1 VKLLGAVPLLAAVLA
16 LPASA
21 QYRPGYPA
29 PYRGGGYGYGTQGAL
44 DGFITADS
52 GRCLVLRDHQRRT
65 FYLSGDTAALRPGD
79 HVSLRGRTVSRSSC
93 GANGPTLE
101 VLDVRTVWTGGSH
114 RSAYF
119 DARRDG
125 NFERFVE
132 RSRDRGGWYSDRYSY
147 MQQGGDS
154 YGQYAPPNGPYGPGG
169 QPPYPGGPQYQGQ
182 PQYQGPPQGAPDQG
196 QPQYDPNDQYGP
208 NGQGQP
214 PPPQY
219 DPNGG
224 QPEQNGQYDNPQG
237 YDQNGADSQQPVSVE
252 GTLDFN
258 GSCPAVR
265 DGNGASYDLAGNLR
279 GFHNGERVRVTGV
292 LSGSSSCG
300 GTALEIQEIR
310 ERR

>member
-1 VKLLGAVPLLAAVLA
+1 VRPRAKLLGAVPLLAAVLA
-16 LPASA
+16 LPAAA

-29 PYRGGGYGYGTQGAL
+29 PYRGGYGYGAQGTM
-44 DGFITADS
+44 DGFVTAER

-65 FYLSGDTAALRPGD
+65 YYLSGDTDGLRPGD
-79 HVSLRGRTVSRSSC
+79 HVSVRERMLSRSSC
-93 GANGPTLE
+93 GNDGPTLE

-125 NFERFVE
+125 DFGRFLE
-132 RSRDRGGWYSDRYSY
+132 RSRDRGGWYSDRYSH
-147 MQQGGDS
+147 MQRGEDR
-154 YGQYAPPNGPYGPGG
+154 YGQYAPPNGPYDRGG
-169 QPPYPGGPQYQGQ
+169 QPYQGQPRYQGPPDQGPPQYQGQ
-182 PQYQGPPQGAPDQG
+182 PQYQGPPDQGPPDQS
-196 QPQYDPNDQYGP
+196 Q
-208 NGQGQP
+208 
-214 PPPQY
+214 PQY

-224 QPEQNGQYDNPQG
+224 QYDNSQD
-237 YDQNGADSQQPVSVE
+237 YDQNDADSQQPVSVD

-265 DGNGASYDLAGNLR
+265 GGNGVSYDLAGDLR
-279 GFHNGERVRVTGV
+279 GFHNGQRVHVTGV